1 MNDLRNASPQVKR
14 FLAGALLNSL
24 GGGLTLPV
32 LVIYLNQVRGI
43 SLAAASLVLSWMAIT
58 GLVYSPIIGHL
69 VDKFGP
75 RRIMLVAILIEAT
88 ATLLWVFVTD
98 LRSALLV
105 GALASLG
112 HSAIW
117 PPQTTMMAR
126 MVSEDFRPKFFGLQ
140 FMMLNL
146 GLGLGGVFSSFIV
159 NVDDPSSFTRL
170 YVIDSITFLIY
181 FGFILSLRG
190 VGGRIEK
197 TKEEIE
203 NDGGYRQIV
212 ADHKFMR
219 LTLAKLLMITFGYAS
234 LDAGLPALL
243 TLFGDLSV
251 KALGPIWAVNTGVIV
266 LGQIFVINR
275 LEGRSRI
282 RLLFLVSVIWT
293 IAWLLIGFS
302 VSLEPAATFILAAVG
317 IGIFALGEMIWSSV
331 GPTLTNELAP
341 EHLRGRYNSVD
352 GLVWVF
358 AGAAGPAI
366 SGIMLQFELVFAWI
380 ALIVVGQ
387 VFGGLLALRLKRV
400 LTPSQ
405 DGLLDDQT
413 LAAAEK

>member
-75 RRIMLVAILIEAT
+75 RRVMLIAILIEAT

-98 LRSALLV
+98 LQSALLV

-146 GLGLGGVFSSFIV
+146 GLGLGGVFSSLIV

-170 YVIDSITFLIY
+170 YVIDSFTFLIY
-181 FGFILSLRG
+181 FAFILSLRG

-197 TKEEIE
+197 TKEDIE
-203 NDGGYRQIV
+203 NDGGYRQIA

-234 LDAGLPALL
+234 LEAGLPALL

-302 VSLEPAATFILAAVG
+302 VSLDPTATFILAAVG
-317 IGIFALGEMIWSSV
+317 IGIFALGEMIWSPILPSV
-331 GPTLTNELAP
+331 VNQLAP
-341 EHLRGRYNSVD
+341 EHLRGRYNAAGTNAWQISLIA
-352 GLVWVF
+352 GPTF
-358 AGAAGPAI
+358 AGTLLGFNAHWYWLAG
-366 SGIMLQFELVFAWI
+366 LI
-380 ALIVVGQ
+380 AGLIVISI
-387 VFGGLLALRLKRV
+387 AASRLKLPDRPTV
-400 LTPSQ
+400 NMP
-405 DGLLDDQT
+405 
-413 LAAAEK
+413 K

>member
-32 LVIYLNQVRGI
+32 LVIYLNQAHGI
-43 SLAAASLVLSWMAIT
+43 SLAASSLVLSWMAIT

-126 MVSEDFRPKFFGLQ
+126 MVSEEFRPKFFGLQ

-146 GLGLGGVFSSFIV
+146 GLGLGGVFSSLIV
-159 NVDDPSSFTRL
+159 NVDDPASFTRL
-170 YVIDSITFLIY
+170 YVIDSLTFLIY
-181 FGFILSLRG
+181 FAFILSLRG
-190 VGGRIEK
+190 VGGRIAK
-197 TKEEIE
+197 TQEEIA

-212 ADHKFMR
+212 SDHKFMR
-219 LTLAKLLMITFGYAS
+219 LTLAKLFMITFGYAS
-234 LDAGLPALL
+234 LEAGLPALL

-266 LGQIFVINR
+266 IGQIFVINR

-282 RLLFLVSVIWT
+282 RLLSLVSFTWAT
-293 IAWLLIGFS
+293 SWLLIGFS
-302 VSLEPAATFILAAVG
+302 VSLDPRATFILAALG
-317 IGIFALGEMIWSSV
+317 IAIFALGEMIWSSV

-366 SGIMLQFELVFAWI
+366 SGIMLQFELVTAWI
-380 ALIVVGQ
+380 GLIVLGQ
-387 VFGGLLALRLKRV
+387 IIGGVSVLRLRRV
-400 LTPSQ
+400 LTPAQ
-405 DGLLDDQT
+405 DGLLP
-413 LAAAEK
+413 AEKK

>member
-1 MNDLRNASPQVKR
+1 MNDLRNTSPQVKR

-69 VDKFGP
+69 VDRFGP

-126 MVSEDFRPKFFGLQ
+126 MVSEEFRPKFFGLQ

-146 GLGLGGVFSSFIV
+146 GLGLGGVFSSLIV
-159 NVDDPSSFTRL
+159 NVDDPASFTRL
-170 YVIDSITFLIY
+170 YVIDSLTFLIY
-181 FGFILSLRG
+181 FAFILSLRG
-190 VGGRIEK
+190 VGGRIAK
-197 TKEEIE
+197 TQEEIA

-212 ADHKFMR
+212 SDHKFMR
-219 LTLAKLLMITFGYAS
+219 LTLAKLFMITFGYAS
-234 LDAGLPALL
+234 LEAGLPALL

-266 LGQIFVINR
+266 IGQIFVINR

-282 RLLFLVSVIWT
+282 RLLSLVSFTWAT
-293 IAWLLIGFS
+293 SWLLIGFS
-302 VSLEPAATFILAAVG
+302 VSLDPRATFILAALG
-317 IGIFALGEMIWSSV
+317 IAIFALGEMIWSSV

-366 SGIMLQFELVFAWI
+366 SGIMLQFELVTAWI
-380 ALIVVGQ
+380 GLILLGQ
-387 VFGGLLALRLKRV
+387 IIGGVSVLRLRRV
-400 LTPSQ
+400 LTPAQ
-405 DGLLDDQT
+405 DGLLP
-413 LAAAEK
+413 AEKK

>member
-1 MNDLRNASPQVKR
+1 MNELRSASPEVKR

-43 SLAAASLVLSWMAIT
+43 SLVGASLILSWMAVT

-75 RRIMLVAILIEAT
+75 RRIMLFAILIEAT
-88 ATLLWVFVTD
+88 ATLLWIFVTD
-98 LRSALLV
+98 VKSAIMV

-126 MVSEDFRPKFFGLQ
+126 MVNEEFRPKFFGLQ

-146 GLGLGGVFSSFIV
+146 GLGLGGIFSSVIV
-159 NVDDPSSFTRL
+159 NVDDPASFTRL
-170 YVIDSITFLIY
+170 YVIDAFTFLI
-181 FGFILSLRG
+181 FFTFILSLRG
-190 VGGRIEK
+190 VGGPIAK
-197 TKEEIE
+197 TQDEIE

-212 ADHKFMR
+212 SDHKFMR
-219 LTLAKLLMITFGYAS
+219 LTLAKLFMLIFGYAS
-234 LDAGLPALL
+234 LEAGLPALL

-266 LGQIFVINR
+266 LGQLFVINR

-282 RLLFLVSVIWT
+282 RLLSLVSLIW
-293 IAWLLIGFS
+293 AASWLMIGFS
-302 VSLEPAATFILAAVG
+302 ISLPPTATFILTAAG
-317 IGIFALGEMIWSSV
+317 IGVFAVGEMIWSSI

-341 EHLRGRYNSVD
+341 ENLRGRYNSVD

-358 AGAAGPAI
+358 ASAAGPAI
-366 SGIMLQFELVFAWI
+366 SGIMLQFEFVAAWI
-380 ALIVVGQ
+380 GLIVIGQ
-387 VFGGLLALRLKRV
+387 IFAAVLTMRLKKV
-400 LTPSQ
+400 LSPVQ
-405 DGLLDDQT
+405 DGISLPSGR
-413 LAAAEK
+413 

>member
-69 VDKFGP
+69 VDRFGP

-126 MVSEDFRPKFFGLQ
+126 MVSEEFRPKFFGLQ

-146 GLGLGGVFSSFIV
+146 GLGLGGVFSSLIV
-159 NVDDPSSFTRL
+159 NVDDPASFTRL
-170 YVIDSITFLIY
+170 YVIDSLTFLIY
-181 FGFILSLRG
+181 FAFILSLRG
-190 VGGRIEK
+190 VGGRITK
-197 TKEEIE
+197 TQEEIA

-212 ADHKFMR
+212 SDHKFMR
-219 LTLAKLLMITFGYAS
+219 LTLAKLFMITFGYAS
-234 LDAGLPALL
+234 LEAGLPALL

-266 LGQIFVINR
+266 IGQIFVINR

-282 RLLFLVSVIWT
+282 RLLSLVSFTWAT
-293 IAWLLIGFS
+293 SWLLIGFS
-302 VSLEPAATFILAAVG
+302 VSLDPRATFILAALG
-317 IGIFALGEMIWSSV
+317 IAIFALGEMIWSSV

-366 SGIMLQFELVFAWI
+366 SGIMLQFELVTGWI
-380 ALIVVGQ
+380 GLIVLGQ
-387 VFGGLLALRLKRV
+387 IIGGVSVLRLRRV
-400 LTPSQ
+400 LTPAQ
-405 DGLLDDQT
+405 DGLLPV
-413 LAAAEK
+413 EKK

>member
-1 MNDLRNASPQVKR
+1 MNDLRSATPQVKR

-43 SLAAASLVLSWMAIT
+43 SLAGASLILSWMAIT
-58 GLVYSPIIGHL
+58 GLVYSPIVGHL

-75 RRIMLVAILIEAT
+75 RRIMLCAILIEAL

-98 LRSALLV
+98 IRSALLV

-112 HSAIW
+112 QSAIW

-126 MVSEDFRPKFFGLQ
+126 MVSEEFRPKFFGLQ

-146 GLGLGGVFSSFIV
+146 GLGLGGVFSSIIV
-159 NVDDPSSFTRL
+159 NVDDPASFTRL
-170 YVIDSITFLIY
+170 YVIDAFTFLIY

-197 TKEEIE
+197 TQEEIA

-212 ADHKFMR
+212 SDHKFMR
-219 LTLAKLLMITFGYAS
+219 LTLAKLIMITFGYAS
-234 LDAGLPALL
+234 LEAGLPALL

-282 RLLFLVSVIWT
+282 RLLSLVSFIW
-293 IAWLLIGFS
+293 AASWVLIGIS
-302 VSLEPAATFILAAVG
+302 VSLEPTATFVLAAVG
-317 IGIFALGEMIWSSV
+317 IGVFAIGEMIWSSI

-341 EHLRGRYNSVD
+341 ENLRGRYNSVD
-352 GLVWVF
+352 GLVWVV
-358 AGAAGPAI
+358 AGALGPAI
-366 SGIMLQFELVFAWI
+366 SGIMLQYELVGAWI
-380 ALIVVGQ
+380 GLIVLGQ
-387 VFGGLLALRLKRV
+387 VIGGISVLRLRRL
-400 LTPSQ
+400 LTPTQ
-405 DGLLDDQT
+405 DGLVLGN
-413 LAAAEK
+413 EK

>member
-1 MNDLRNASPQVKR
+1 MNELRTASPQVKR

-43 SLAAASLVLSWMAIT
+43 SLAGASLILSWMAIT
-58 GLVYSPIIGHL
+58 GLVYSPIVGHL

-75 RRIMLVAILIEAT
+75 RRIMLVAILIEAV

-98 LRSALLV
+98 IRSAILV

-112 HSAIW
+112 QSAIW

-126 MVSEDFRPKFFGLQ
+126 MVSEEFRPKFFGLQ

-146 GLGLGGVFSSFIV
+146 GLGLGGVFSSIIV
-159 NVDDPSSFTRL
+159 NVDDPASFTRL
-170 YVIDSITFLIY
+170 YIIDSITFLI
-181 FGFILSLRG
+181 FFAFILSLRG

-197 TKEEIE
+197 TQEEIR

-212 ADHKFMR
+212 SDHKFMR
-219 LTLAKLLMITFGYAS
+219 LTLAKLFMITFGYAS
-234 LDAGLPALL
+234 LEAGLPALL

-282 RLLFLVSVIWT
+282 RLLSLVSFVW
-293 IAWLLIGFS
+293 AASWLLIGFS
-302 VSLEPAATFILAAVG
+302 VSLEPTATFILAATG
-317 IGIFALGEMIWSSV
+317 IGIFAIGEMIWSSI

-341 EHLRGRYNSVD
+341 EALRGRYNSVD

-366 SGIMLQFELVFAWI
+366 SGIMLQHELVAPWI
-380 ALIVVGQ
+380 GLIVLGQ
-387 VFGGLLALRLKRV
+387 IIGGASVLRLRRV
-400 LTPSQ
+400 LTPAQ
-405 DGLLDDQT
+405 DGRLLV
-413 LAAAEK
+413 AEK

>member
-1 MNDLRNASPQVKR
+1 MNDLRAASPEVKR
-14 FLAGALLNSL
+14 FLVGALLNSL

-43 SLAAASLVLSWMAIT
+43 SLAGSSLILSWMAIT
-58 GLVYSPIIGHL
+58 GLLYSPFIGHL

-75 RRIMLVAILIEAT
+75 RRIMLIAILIEAT
-88 ATLLWVFVTD
+88 ATLLWIFVTD
-98 LRSALLV
+98 VKSAILV

-112 HSAIW
+112 QSAIW

-126 MVSEDFRPKFFGLQ
+126 MVNEEFRPKFFGLQ

-146 GLGLGGVFSSFIV
+146 GLGLGGVFSSIIV
-159 NVDDPSSFTRL
+159 NVDYPASFTRL
-170 YVIDSITFLIY
+170 YVIDALTFLIY
-181 FGFILSLRG
+181 FAFILSLRG
-190 VGGRIEK
+190 VGRRIAK
-197 TKEEIE
+197 TKEDIE
-203 NDGGYRQIV
+203 NDGGYRQIIS
-212 ADHKFMR
+212 DHKFMR
-219 LTLAKLLMITFGYAS
+219 LTFAKLFMITFGYAS
-234 LDAGLPALL
+234 LEAGLPALL

-282 RLLFLVSVIWT
+282 RLLSLVSAIW
-293 IAWLLIGFS
+293 AASWLMIGFS
-302 VSLEPAATFILAAVG
+302 VSLAPTATFILAAAG
-317 IGIFALGEMIWSSV
+317 IGVFALGEMIWSSI

-341 EHLRGRYNSVD
+341 ENLRGRYNSVD

-366 SGIMLQFELVFAWI
+366 SGIMLQLELVSTWI
-380 ALIVVGQ
+380 GLIVLGQ
-387 VFGGLLALRLKRV
+387 IFGAVLALRLRTV
-400 LTPSQ
+400 LTPAQ
-405 DGLLDDQT
+405 DGLLLT
-413 LAAAEK
+413 NEN

>member
-14 FLAGALLNSL
+14 FLVGALLNSL

-105 GALASLG
+105 GAIASLG

-146 GLGLGGVFSSFIV
+146 GLGLGGVFSSLIV

-190 VGGRIEK
+190 VGGRIPK
-197 TKEEIE
+197 TQEEIQ
-203 NDGGYRQIV
+203 NDRGYRQII

-266 LGQIFVINR
+266 LGQLFVINR

-282 RLLFLVSVIWT
+282 RLLSLVSFIWT

-302 VSLEPAATFILAAVG
+302 ISLDPTATFILAAVG

-352 GLVWVF
+352 GLIWVF

-366 SGIMLQFELVFAWI
+366 SGIMLQFELVGAWI

-387 VFGGLLALRLKRV
+387 VFGGLFVLRLRRV
-400 LTPSQ
+400 LTPAQ
-405 DGLLDDQT
+405 DGLVT
-413 LAAAEK
+413 T

>member
-1 MNDLRNASPQVKR
+1 MNDLLSASPQVKR

-146 GLGLGGVFSSFIV
+146 GLGLGGVFSSIIV
-159 NVDDPSSFTRL
+159 NVNDPSSFTRL
-170 YVIDSITFLIY
+170 YVIDSTTFLIY

-190 VGGRIEK
+190 VGGQIPK
-197 TKEEIE
+197 TQEEIQ
-203 NDGGYRQIV
+203 NDRGYRQII

-266 LGQIFVINR
+266 LGQLFVINR

-282 RLLFLVSVIWT
+282 RLLSLVSFIWT

-302 VSLEPAATFILAAVG
+302 ISLDPTATFILAAVG

-352 GLVWVF
+352 GLIWVF

-366 SGIMLQFELVFAWI
+366 SGIMLQFELVGAWI

-387 VFGGLLALRLKRV
+387 VFGGLFVLRLRRV
-400 LTPSQ
+400 LTPAQ
-405 DGLLDDQT
+405 DGLVNT
-413 LAAAEK
+413 

>member
-1 MNDLRNASPQVKR
+1 MNDLRSSSPQVKR
-14 FLAGALLNSL
+14 FLVGALLNSL

-43 SLAAASLVLSWMAIT
+43 SLAGASLVLSWMAIT

-75 RRIMLVAILIEAT
+75 RRIMLVAILIEAS

-98 LRSALLV
+98 IKGAILV
-105 GALASLG
+105 GALAALG

-126 MVSEDFRPKFFGLQ
+126 MVSEEFRPKFFGLQ

-146 GLGLGGVFSSFIV
+146 GLGLGGIFSSIIV
-159 NVDDPSSFTRL
+159 NVDNPESFTRL
-170 YVIDSITFLIY
+170 YFIDALTFLLY

-190 VGGRIEK
+190 VGGRIAK
-197 TKEEIE
+197 TSEEIE
-203 NDGGYRQIV
+203 SDHGYRQIIS
-212 ADHKFMR
+212 DHKFMR
-219 LTLAKLLMITFGYAS
+219 LTLAKLFLITFGYAS
-234 LDAGLPALL
+234 LEAGLPALL

-275 LEGRSRI
+275 LEGRSRL
-282 RLLFLVSVIWT
+282 RLLALTSFIWAA
-293 IAWLLIGFS
+293 AWLMIGFS
-302 VSLEPAATFILAAVG
+302 VSLAPTATFVLAAAG
-317 IGIFALGEMIWSSV
+317 IGIFAFGEMIWSSI

-358 AGAAGPAI
+358 AGAVGPAI
-366 SGIMLQFELVFAWI
+366 SGLMLQLELVTPWI
-380 ALIVVGQ
+380 ALVVLGQ
-387 VFGGLLALRLKRV
+387 IFGGLSALRLRRF
-400 LTPSQ
+400 LTPAQ
-405 DGLLDDQT
+405 DGLTPNQ
-413 LAAAEK
+413 EK

>member
-14 FLAGALLNSL
+14 FLVGALLNSL

-105 GALASLG
+105 GAIASLG

-146 GLGLGGVFSSFIV
+146 GLGLGGVFSSLIV
-159 NVDDPSSFTRL
+159 NVADPSSFTRL

-190 VGGRIEK
+190 VGGRILK
-197 TKEEIE
+197 TQEEIQ
-203 NDGGYRQIV
+203 NDGGYRQII

-219 LTLAKLLMITFGYAS
+219 LTFAKLLMITFGYAS

-266 LGQIFVINR
+266 LGQLFVINR

-282 RLLFLVSVIWT
+282 RLLSLVSFIWT
-293 IAWLLIGFS
+293 SAWLLIGFS
-302 VSLEPAATFILAAVG
+302 VSLDPTATFILAAVG

-352 GLVWVF
+352 GLIWVF
-358 AGAAGPAI
+358 AGAVGPAI
-366 SGIMLQFELVFAWI
+366 SGAMLQFELVGAWI

-387 VFGGLLALRLKRV
+387 VFGGLFVLRLRRV
-400 LTPSQ
+400 LTPAQ
-405 DGLLDDQT
+405 DGLVST
-413 LAAAEK
+413 

>member
-1 MNDLRNASPQVKR
+1 MNELRSASPQVKR
-14 FLAGALLNSL
+14 FLIGALLNSL

-43 SLAAASLVLSWMAIT
+43 SLAGASLVLSWMAIT

-88 ATLLWVFVTD
+88 TTLLWVFVTD
-98 LRSALLV
+98 IKSAILV
-105 GALASLG
+105 GALAALG

-126 MVSEDFRPKFFGLQ
+126 MVSEEFRPKFFGLQ

-159 NVDDPSSFTRL
+159 NVDNPESFTRL
-170 YVIDSITFLIY
+170 YLIDSFTFLIY

-190 VGGRIEK
+190 VGGRIAK
-197 TKEEIE
+197 TNEEIE
-203 NDGGYRQIV
+203 NDRGYRQIV
-212 ADHKFMR
+212 SDHKFMR
-219 LTLAKLLMITFGYAS
+219 LTLAKLFMITFGYAS
-234 LDAGLPALL
+234 LEAGLPALL

-275 LEGRSRI
+275 LDGRSRL
-282 RLLFLVSVIWT
+282 RLLSLTSFIW
-293 IAWLLIGFS
+293 AASWLMIGFS
-302 VSLEPAATFILAAVG
+302 VSLGTTTTFILAAAG
-317 IGIFALGEMIWSSV
+317 IGIFAIGEMIWSSI

-366 SGIMLQFELVFAWI
+366 SGFMLQLELVTPWI
-380 ALIVVGQ
+380 ALIVLGQ
-387 VFGGLLALRLKRV
+387 IFGGISALRLRRL
-400 LTPSQ
+400 LTPAQ
-405 DGLLDDQT
+405 DGIT
-413 LAAAEK
+413 AS

>member
-1 MNDLRNASPQVKR
+1 MNDLRSASPQVKR

-43 SLAAASLVLSWMAIT
+43 SLVGASLILSWMAIT

-88 ATLLWVFVTD
+88 ATLLWIFVTD
-98 LRSALLV
+98 VKSALLV
-105 GALASLG
+105 GAIASLG
-112 HSAIW
+112 HAAIW

-126 MVSEDFRPKFFGLQ
+126 MVSEEFRPKFFGLQ

-146 GLGLGGVFSSFIV
+146 GLGLGGIFSSIIV
-159 NVDDPSSFTRL
+159 SVDDPASFTRL
-170 YVIDSITFLIY
+170 YVIDAFTFLIY
-181 FGFILSLRG
+181 FAFILSLRG

-197 TKEEIE
+197 TQEEIA
-203 NDGGYRQIV
+203 NDGGYRQLV
-212 ADHKFMR
+212 SDHKFMR
-219 LTLAKLLMITFGYAS
+219 LTLAKLFMITFGYAS
-234 LDAGLPALL
+234 LEAGLPALL

-282 RLLFLVSVIWT
+282 RLLSLVSFIW
-293 IAWLLIGFS
+293 AVSWLLIGFS
-302 VSLEPAATFILAAVG
+302 ISLEPKATFILAAVG
-317 IGIFALGEMIWSSV
+317 IGIFALGEMIWSSI

-366 SGIMLQFELVFAWI
+366 SGIMLQYELVTAWI
-380 ALIVVGQ
+380 GLIVLGQ
-387 VFGGLLALRLKRV
+387 VIGGISALRLRRV
-400 LTPSQ
+400 LTPAQ
-405 DGLLDDQT
+405 DGRLT
-413 LAAAEK
+413 AEKNS